1 MTLCPLAGDHLPV
14 FADLIVPTVAVAQTL
29 RINDAARAEGQAGTS
44 PLTFTLTLSPK
55 SGGPVT
61 VRYATANGTAQ
72 AGTDYTAA
80 SGQVTF
86 TPGQTSK
93 TLPIAVKGDTARE
106 GNEVLFVNLTQAT
119 GANLADAQ
127 GQGTILNDDG
137 PVLAIGDVTLAEG
150 HSGTRT
156 ANFRVSLTPASTSP
170 VTVRYATTNGTAQP
184 GSDYV
189 AKSGSLTFP
198 VGQRVRT
205 VSVVVR
211 GDRVKE
217 GNERFFVD
225 LSVLG
230 GATPLA
236 ACPT

>member
-1 MTLCPLAGDHLPV
+1 M
-14 FADLIVPTVAVAQTL
+14 FADLIVPTAVVAQTL
-29 RINDAARAEGQAGTS
+29 RISDAARAEGQTGTS

-93 TLPIAVKGDTARE
+93 TLAIAVKGDPARE

-127 GQGTILNDDG
+127 GQGLILNDDG

-150 HSGTRT
+150 QSGTRT
-156 ANFRVSLTPASTSP
+156 ANFRVTLTPASTGK
-170 VTVRYATTNGTAQP
+170 VTVQYATANGTAQA

-189 AKSGSLTFP
+189 AKSGSLSFAA
-198 VGQRVRT
+198 GQRVQT
-205 VSVVVR
+205 VSVLVR

-217 GNERFFVD
+217 GNETFFVN
-225 LSVLG
+225 LSG
-230 GATPLA
+230 AAGATVLDGRGVG
-236 ACPT
+236 TISNDD

>member
-1 MTLCPLAGDHLPV
+1 M
-14 FADLIVPTVAVAQTL
+14 
-29 RINDAARAEGQAGTS
+29 
-44 PLTFTLTLSPK
+44 
-55 SGGPVT
+55 T

-72 AGTDYTAA
+72 AGSDYVAA

-86 TPGQTSK
+86 APGQTSK
-93 TLPIAVKGDTARE
+93 PLPIAVKGDPARE

-127 GQGTILNDDG
+127 GQGLILNDDG

-156 ANFRVSLTPASTSP
+156 ANFRVTLTPASTGA
-170 VTVRYATTNGTAQP
+170 VTVKYATANGTAQA

-189 AKSGSLTFP
+189 AKSGVLTFAASQL
-198 VGQRVRT
+198 VQT
-205 VSVVVR
+205 VSIAVR

-217 GNERFFVD
+217 GNETFYVN
-225 LSVLG
+225 LSAPS
-230 GATPLA
+230 GATLMDGQGGSGRLGMMIRETHTTA
-236 ACPT
+236 AGYDPTNAQDQPSARGPRQVQRHK